1 MTPLKQSEF
10 IKCACLGEASGCWNV
25 TFVLYQLI
33 IIITIVI
40 NVVDIGGVLIKC
52 GEQIIYT
59 HIEKTKIHI
68 SKNLDK
74 LEMGIMSRKIMKCCL

>member
-10 IKCACLGEASGCWNV
+10 IKCACLGEASGCQNV

-40 NVVDIGGVLIKC
+40 NVIDIGVVLITC
-52 GEQIIYT
+52 GKEIINT
-59 HIEKTKIHI
+59 HVEKTKIHI

-74 LEMGIMSRKIMKCCL
+74 LQMGLRRE